1 MKGTLQTPIVIL
13 TACVFL
19 AIGCKGP
26 QDQVSP
32 QKVIDNEVE
41 KVVLDV
47 SGKMG
52 MTASELM
59 KDKITASG
67 YDSAAYEIE
76 YRDIKPDDAKRIV
89 SATFILKKKSL
100 QSKVR
105 TVTIAGFKIKDTI
118 NPPPPPVPETENIT
132 IEEAELLSA
141 IGLTKGD
148 QTASAAAKKVA
159 AEQGHTVGALTL
171 TKAQAISYD
180 DEAGTFTVK
189 IKGNKNGK
197 TFEQEI
203 TVSGFTHPYASALT
217 AVKNC
222 TFNLDAA
229 IEDNLSIDKYIE
241 KINQEIQKHLTFE
254 VLLENQRVIS
264 LGDTDTY
271 RFTVQASN
279 DTGELK
285 VSNINYTL
293 KYRKCSAGGTETAE
307 EKPYNTMQNIVRKQ
321 KKPYFMEND
330 VFTYILKKTDDS
342 FIKASNNEFA
352 SSFSAFAKAHGSTPN
367 NLLDM
372 IKIQKYIA
380 LYDTKDAD
388 EHLPVKIAAGLY
400 NAKNGTINA
409 NDVEGTLTL
418 QYCITTEEKLAD
430 HINNSSESTIT
441 AISKPVTKSGFR
453 KTNAETLKALFEFKV
468 EKQGGGTAANAQ
480 TAWCAYQ
487 FPTSSN
493 NWPLLSEDYKAKQ
506 LPSFNGKPFRI
517 TINAG
522 DTPKDFFAVENVT
535 HLSKGSGDVKILL
548 KGAVLNKTA
557 GTTDL
562 TVTFMLSDNKTVD
575 VTYPHAIH

>member
-52 MTASELM
+52 MTASELT

-89 SATFILKKKSL
+89 SVTFILKKNSL

-203 TVSGFTHPYASALT
+203 TVSDFTHPYASALT

-293 KYRKCSAGGTETAE
+293 KYRKCSAGDTETVE

-388 EHLPVKIAAGLY
+388 EHLAVKIAAGLY

-430 HINNSSESTIT
+430 HINNSSERYYH
-441 AISKPVTKSGFR
+441 GD
-453 KTNAETLKALFEFKV
+453 
-468 EKQGGGTAANAQ
+468 QQ
-480 TAWCAYQ
+480 
-487 FPTSSN
+487 
-493 NWPLLSEDYKAKQ
+493 
-506 LPSFNGKPFRI
+506 
-517 TINAG
+517 AG
-522 DTPKDFFAVENVT
+522 
-535 HLSKGSGDVKILL
+535 
-548 KGAVLNKTA
+548 NKER
-557 GTTDL
+557 L
-562 TVTFMLSDNKTVD
+562 
-575 VTYPHAIH
+575 

>member
-32 QKVIDNEVE
+32 QKVIDNEVG

-52 MTASELM
+52 MTASELT

-76 YRDIKPDDAKRIV
+76 YRDIKSDDIKRTV
-89 SATFILKKKSL
+89 SVTFILKKNSL

-105 TVTIAGFKIKDTI
+105 TVTIAGFKVKDTT
-118 NPPPPPVPETENIT
+118 NPPPSPVPETENIT
-132 IEEAELLSA
+132 IEEEELLSA

-148 QTASAAAKKVA
+148 QTASAAAKKIA
-159 AEQGHTVGALTL
+159 AKQGHTIGALAFTE
-171 TKAQAISYD
+171 AQALSYD

-203 TVSGFTHPYASALT
+203 TVNGFTHPYASALT

-241 KINQEIQKHLTFE
+241 KINQEIQNHLTFE

-264 LGDTDTY
+264 LGDTDAY
-271 RFTVQASN
+271 RFTVQARKDN
-279 DTGELK
+279 NQLK

-307 EKPYNTMQNIVRKQ
+307 EKPYNTMQNIVREQ
-321 KKPYFMEND
+321 KKPYFTEDD
-330 VFTYILKKTDDS
+330 VFTYILKKNDES

-352 SSFSAFAKAHGSTPN
+352 SSISAFAKAHGSTPN

-372 IKIQKYIA
+372 TKIQKYID
-380 LYDTKDAD
+380 LYDTKGAD
-388 EHLPVKIAAGLY
+388 EHLAVKIAAGLY
-400 NAKNGTINA
+400 NAKNGGISA
-409 NDVEGTLTL
+409 DDSKGTLTL
-418 QYCITTEEKLAD
+418 QYCITTEAKLAE
-430 HINNSSESTIT
+430 HINNSSESSIT
-441 AISKPVTKSGFR
+441 AISKQISKSGFR
-453 KTNAETLKALFEFKV
+453 KADAEALKQLFEFKV
-468 EKQGGGTAANAQ
+468 EKKVGEDKTAAQ
-480 TAWCAYQ
+480 KEWLKYQ
-487 FPTSSN
+487 FSSSGN
-493 NWPLLSEDYKAKQ
+493 LRLLSEDYQAKP

-517 TINAG
+517 TINAVE
-522 DTPKDFFAVENVT
+522 TPQDFFAVENAT
-535 HLSKGSGDVKILL
+535 HLSKGSGDAKILL
-548 KGAVLNKTA
+548 KGVVLNKPA
-557 GTTDL
+557 DTTDL
-562 TVTFMLSDNKTVD
+562 KATFVLSNNETVN

>member
-1 MKGTLQTPIVIL
+1 MKGILQTPIVIL

-52 MTASELM
+52 MTASELT

-76 YRDIKPDDAKRIV
+76 YRDIKSDDTKRTV

-141 IGLTKGD
+141 VGLTKGE

-271 RFTVQASN
+271 RFTVQARKDN
-279 DTGELK
+279 NQLK
-285 VSNINYTL
+285 VSDIKYIL
-293 KYRKCSAGGTETAE
+293 KYKKCLAGGNETVE

-321 KKPYFMEND
+321 KKPYFMKND

-388 EHLPVKIAAGLY
+388 EHLAVKIAAGLY

-468 EKQGGGTAANAQ
+468 EKQGGDTAADAQ

-517 TINAG
+517 TINAVE
-522 DTPKDFFAVENVT
+522 TPQDFFAVENVT

-548 KGAVLNKTA
+548 KGAVLNKTV

-562 TVTFMLSDNKTVD
+562 TVTFMLSDNKTVN